1 MGTPGNFG
9 FDEQAQLLK
18 QNARRMLQ
26 AACPLEQLFRLIAA
40 DTADERTSACVW
52 DPNLWA
58 SMVELGWTSIA
69 VPEASDGFG
78 MSLVAIAGLVEELGR
93 AAAPSPL
100 IATMCATRVLAACG
114 SAAGER
120 ALARIVEGTPMSLAL
135 CSRRG
140 SWELADT
147 EVTAAPREGSGER
160 ELVLDGTAW
169 FVQDAQKAG
178 AFVVAGRGPTGVGLY
193 LVDADAPGV
202 TVIPDAIIDLTRDQ
216 AHVELRG
223 VTLGPE
229 HRLARAPEA
238 GRAYAAAEPAML
250 VMLAADMV
258 GAAEWQL
265 QTTAEYARTRVQ
277 FDRPIGFFQAVK
289 HPLVDMMVMIDE
301 ARSLV
306 YAAAASCDHE
316 PERAQV
322 LARMA
327 KAAASDAA
335 SFCSGRS
342 VQLHGGIGF
351 TWECFV
357 QLYFKRQKH
366 NEVLLG
372 DAIYQRAKLADVLIG
387 PLQGSPQRE
396 DPSP

>member
-9 FDEQAQLLK
+9 FDEQAQLLQ

-40 DTADERTSACVW
+40 DTSSERTTACVW

-69 VPEASDGFG
+69 VPEAADGFG
-78 MSLVAIAGLVEELGR
+78 MSLAAIAGLVEELGR
-93 AAAPSPL
+93 AAVPSPL
-100 IATMCATRVLAACG
+100 IATLCATRVIAACG
-114 SAAGER
+114 SDAGAR
-120 ALARIVEGTPMSLAL
+120 ALARIIEGTPMSLAL
-135 CSRRG
+135 CNRRG
-140 SWELADT
+140 SWELVDT
-147 EVTAAPREGSGER
+147 EVTAVPASGER
-160 ELVLDGTAW
+160 EVVLDGTAW

-178 AFVVAGRGPTGVGLY
+178 AFVVAARGPAGVGLY
-193 LVDADAPGV
+193 LVDADARGV

-223 VTLGPE
+223 VTVGPE
-229 HRLARAPEA
+229 QILATAPEA
-238 GRAYAAAEPAML
+238 PRAYAAAEPAML
-250 VMLAADMV
+250 MIIAADMV

-316 PERAQV
+316 PELALV
-322 LARMA
+322 HARMA

-372 DAIYQRAKLADVLIG
+372 DGCYQRAKLADVLIG
-387 PLQGSPQRE
+387 PIGANA
-396 DPSP
+396 

>member
-40 DTADERTSACVW
+40 DTTDERTTACVW
-52 DPNLWA
+52 DPKLWA
-58 SMVELGWTSIA
+58 SMVELGWTAIA
-69 VPEASDGFG
+69 VPEASGGFG
-78 MSLVAIAGLVEELGR
+78 MSLAAIAGLVEELGR

-100 IATMCATRVLAACG
+100 IATMSATRVIAACG
-114 SAAGER
+114 SAAGGR

-135 CSRRG
+135 CNRRG

-147 EVTAAPREGSGER
+147 EVTASGER
-160 ELVLDGTAW
+160 ELDGSAW
-169 FVQDAQKAG
+169 FVQDAQKAE
-178 AFVVAGRGPTGVGLY
+178 AFVVAARGPAGVGLY

-223 VTLGPE
+223 VTVGPE
-229 HRLARAPEA
+229 HMLASGPEA

-265 QTTAEYARTRVQ
+265 QTTADHARTRVQ

-316 PERAQV
+316 PERALV

-387 PLQGSPQRE
+387 PIGQSGQISQIGVGA
-396 DPSP
+396 